1 MQVIFTMNKQN
12 FSATNENARMLGL
25 KIRAARL
32 QAGLTQKEAAQ
43 KAMITQSHLSML
55 ENGIRGLSAEMLI
68 RLCGIYDMTDIP
80 IMESELNERCA
91 LQTLAL
97 LEELVEKSGSK
108 KLVRSVDNYIN
119 LCGYVLLRRLYMT
132 NPHNSNRVFSISD
145 GEIDQ
150 LAQLLLQEPTKILS
164 FAETSKEVKNAEI
177 EPDEFQ
183 AIRFLEVVRK
193 CEMQIINA
201 LSDNEESDNCHC

>member
-1 MQVIFTMNKQN
+1 
-12 FSATNENARMLGL
+12 
-25 KIRAARL
+25 
-32 QAGLTQKEAAQ
+32 
-43 KAMITQSHLSML
+43 MITQSHLSML

>member
-1 MQVIFTMNKQN
+1 MNKQN

-119 LCGYVLLRRLYMT
+119 LCGYVLLRSLYMT

>member
-1 MQVIFTMNKQN
+1 MNKQN

>member
-1 MQVIFTMNKQN
+1 MNKQN

-132 NPHNSNRVFSISD
+132 NPLNSNRVFSISD